1 MEDNMDKADVQ
12 AALKAAGLA
21 RVIKDID
28 YIARPSIRLYATPVD
43 EPTLKVGVSKLGGL
57 PDLPPG
63 TKWPECNGLPQSFI
77 AQIHLDDIRSYDS
90 ENVLPHNGTLWFFYD
105 AQQQTFGD
113 NPSNLG
119 CWQVIF
125 VNDDSTPLQRTSAP
139 TQLPASSQ
147 FKACSL
153 RFASEMTLTQHPE
166 LDVPNFDWTD
176 EEQQKYENLLSTFPD
191 SADRAAIHHRLLGN
205 PDAIQ
210 DDMRQECQLASHGI
224 SVTDIDYSDPRI
236 AELSKGD
243 KDWQLLLQ
251 IDSDEHAGMRWGN
264 SGMIYYWMKQE
275 DLQAHRFDAT
285 WLVLQSE

>member
-275 DLQAHRFDAT
+275 DLQAHRFDAA